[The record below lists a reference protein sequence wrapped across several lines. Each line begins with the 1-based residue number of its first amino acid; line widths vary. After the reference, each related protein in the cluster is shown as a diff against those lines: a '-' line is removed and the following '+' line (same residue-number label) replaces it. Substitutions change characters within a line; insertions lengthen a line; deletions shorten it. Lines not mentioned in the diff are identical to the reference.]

1 MIKKNIIYENM
12 RRRTDFLWNKMR
24 HRQDLSNKMRRRP
37 EFLTKS

>member
-12 RRRTDFLWNKMR
+12 RRRTDLLWNKMC